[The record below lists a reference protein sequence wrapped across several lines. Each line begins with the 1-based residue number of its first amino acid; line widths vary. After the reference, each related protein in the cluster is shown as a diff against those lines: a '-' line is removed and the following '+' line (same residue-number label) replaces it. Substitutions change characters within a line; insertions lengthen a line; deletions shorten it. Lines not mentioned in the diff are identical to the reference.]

1 MESNGRLSTGADAC
15 EDDLIEAI
23 IESLGRVLLAGG
35 VTPHQIRSVMD
46 RVSLCDPASDNG
58 RPRGVVHLGSLQR
71 CCMEV
76 MCHWRR
82 DPEFCG
88 ADGLPA
94 RIPFEGAKGSFVA
107 LCAKVPGALSAGE
120 VLELLTAFDAVT
132 VSASGIVEART
143 PTFILSGHS
152 SGAAIAFDGVL
163 KQLLGYLRVVEFNVH
178 AQRPFVRP
186 RFERSCSVVLPPK
199 MIPLAECFVR
209 ERGQDFIDSVDDW
222 LVRQSTKNA
231 VEPGAYGVEIGA
243 GAYFLD
249 LGRAHAKE
257 VK

>member
-1 MESNGRLSTGADAC
+1 MESNGWLSTGADAS

-23 IESLGRVLLAGG
+23 IGSLGRILLAGG
-35 VTPHQIRSVMD
+35 VKSQQVRSIIERVTLHD
-46 RVSLCDPASDNG
+46 RGSEDG
-58 RPRGVVHLGSLQR
+58 RLRGVVHLGSLQR

-88 ADGLPA
+88 SDGLPA
-94 RIPFEGAKGSFVA
+94 RIPFEGSKGSFVS
-107 LCAKVPGALSAGE
+107 LCAKLPSPLSARD

-132 VSASGIVEART
+132 VSASGMIEART

-152 SGAAIAFDGVL
+152 LGAAIAFDGVL
-163 KQLLGYLRVVEFNVH
+163 KQLLGYLRVIEFNVY

-186 RFERSCSVVLPPK
+186 RFERSCSVVLPAK
-199 MIPLAECFVR
+199 MIPLAERFVR
-209 ERGQDFIDSVDDW
+209 ERGQDFIDSVDEW
-222 LVRQSTKNA
+222 LMRQSSKNI
-231 VEPGAYGVEIGA
+231 VEPGACGVEVGA

-249 LGRAHAKE
+249 LGKVHP
-257 VK
+257 

>member
-1 MESNGRLSTGADAC
+1 MDSSGSLSTGADAC

-23 IESLGRVLLAGG
+23 IESLARVLLTGG
-35 VTPHQIRSVMD
+35 VTSQQIRAVIERATSHD
-46 RVSLCDPASDNG
+46 FSARDG
-58 RPRGVVHLGSLQR
+58 RSRGVVHLGSLQR
-71 CCMEV
+71 SCMELI
-76 MCHWRR
+76 CHWRR

-88 ADGLPA
+88 SDGLPA
-94 RIPFEGAKGSFVA
+94 KIPFEGTKGSFVA
-107 LCAKVPGALSAGE
+107 LCAKLSGSPPPNE
-120 VLELLTAFDAVT
+120 VLELLTAFDAVA
-132 VSASGIVEART
+132 VSPSGMIEART
-143 PTFILSGHS
+143 PTFILSGRS

-199 MIPLAECFVR
+199 MLPLAERFVR

-222 LVRQSTKNA
+222 LDRQATKYA
-231 VEPGAYGVEIGA
+231 VEAGAYGIEIGA

-249 LGRAHAKE
+249 LGKVRT
-257 VK
+257 